1 MVSEQATKTFFVCV
15 CDLRLIFFCGWFL
28 FLFCGP
34 LNFVLT
40 VAVVGSTVVA
50 VVGTAF
56 SCDVSSLSTDQ
67 RTWNLG
73 YEKSLAACSQIF
85 VCSCVI
91 TRVDL

>member
-1 MVSEQATKTFFVCV
+1 MCVFFGG
-15 CDLRLIFFCGWFL
+15 FFWGGGL
-28 FLFCGP
+28 
-34 LNFVLT
+34 LNFVLI
-40 VAVVGSTVVA
+40 VAVVGSTVVV

-56 SCDVSSLSTDQ
+56 SCDVSSLNADQ

-73 YEKSLAACSQIF
+73 YEKSLAACIQIF

>member
-1 MVSEQATKTFFVCV
+1 M
-15 CDLRLIFFCGWFL
+15 
-28 FLFCGP
+28 FCGP